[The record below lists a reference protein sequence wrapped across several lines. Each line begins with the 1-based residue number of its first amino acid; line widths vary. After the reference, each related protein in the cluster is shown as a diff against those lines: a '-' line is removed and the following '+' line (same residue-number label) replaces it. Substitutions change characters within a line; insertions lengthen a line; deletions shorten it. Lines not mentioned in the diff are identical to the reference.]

1 MDTECQICM
10 DSPASLQA
18 CVAGHRFCGPCLSK
32 WSRTREHAGMTPTC
46 PTCRSE
52 IVDHSHDAPP
62 PSYSGVRDRLEREHS
77 ERNALRVRRLEV
89 EARVAAYTAAAVW
102 TPSGRPFE
110 SLPLVRDT
118 SHLREIMA
126 ENRSAIYGGAARD
139 YKYALRDTRY

>member
-1 MDTECQICM
+1 MYT
-10 DSPASLQA
+10 
-18 CVAGHRFCGPCLSK
+18 
-32 WSRTREHAGMTPTC
+32 
-46 PTCRSE
+46 
-52 IVDHSHDAPP
+52 
-62 PSYSGVRDRLEREHS
+62 
-77 ERNALRVRRLEV
+77 
-89 EARVAAYTAAAVW
+89 AAAVYTAAATYTAAAVW

>member
-1 MDTECQICM
+1 MPDLHGL
-10 DSPASLQA
+10 AG
-18 CVAGHRFCGPCLSK
+18 VAP
-32 WSRTREHAGMTPTC
+32 
-46 PTCRSE
+46 
-52 IVDHSHDAPP
+52 
-62 PSYSGVRDRLEREHS
+62 GVRGGPPLLRTVPVKVVADARARRDDADVPDVPLRDRRPLARPT
-77 ERNALRVRRLEV
+77 AAVLLRRPRPSRAPSTPSATRSACGGSRWRR
-89 EARVAAYTAAAVW
+89 ASRRYTAAAVW

>member
-1 MDTECQICM
+1 MRRRQC
-10 DSPASLQA
+10 SLPRRPRAQ
-18 CVAGHRFCGPCLSK
+18 L
-32 WSRTREHAGMTPTC
+32 
-46 PTCRSE
+46 
-52 IVDHSHDAPP
+52 
-62 PSYSGVRDRLEREHS
+62 
-77 ERNALRVRRLEV
+77 LRVRRLEV

>member
-1 MDTECQICM
+1 MDAECQICM

-52 IVDHSHDAPP
+52 IVDHSHDPPP

-89 EARVAAYTAAAVW
+89 EARVAAYTAAAALEK
-102 TPSGRPFE
+102 TANSSG
-110 SLPLVRDT
+110 LL
-118 SHLREIMA
+118 LM
-126 ENRSAIYGGAARD
+126 
-139 YKYALRDTRY
+139 

>member
-1 MDTECQICM
+1 
-10 DSPASLQA
+10 
-18 CVAGHRFCGPCLSK
+18 
-32 WSRTREHAGMTPTC
+32 MTPTC

-52 IVDHSHDAPP
+52 IVDHSRDPP
-62 PSYSGVRDRLEREHS
+62 PASYAGVRDRLEREHS